1 MSPQG
6 HAIMEHTSKV
16 VRAWGN
22 PFRNAYFD
30 FLFDFFETVYIDPT
44 PIPNLSFR

>member
-30 FLFDFFETVYIDPT
+30 FLFDFFEKVYIDHT
-44 PIPNLSFR
+44 PNR